1 MADAK
6 QPQKQPVVLIIRV
19 GSWIGAEA
27 TVHLLKRGVT
37 VIGVGVN
44 PTRLD
49 SLRAAL
55 ARLTPAGDTPIGKF
69 IPCVGLLTD
78 VALQDKVMEHIAR
91 EGQLTAM
98 INNAGAYE
106 CPNEGATPIE
116 MWESLQRSL
125 FESLPLLHRVRRDL
139 RKWRCRVLN
148 VAADDAQTGLPHHV
162 ALVAIKTAV
171 NMLTAELAMLEPRV
185 TTLAIHPG
193 LSLPFALS
201 TSSAGGAATSSTGT
215 GTAGR
220 LDNLLPA
227 GELIAD
233 LALNA
238 DHSMS
243 GQFYMYSEPDF
254 LKAAH

>member
-1 MADAK
+1 MADTK
-6 QPQKQPVVLIIRV
+6 QSQKQPVVLIIRV

-27 TVHLLKRGVT
+27 AVHFLKRGVT
-37 VIGVGVN
+37 VIGIGVD
-44 PTRLD
+44 PTRLN
-49 SLRAAL
+49 SLCAAL
-55 ARLTPAGDTPIGKF
+55 ARLTPSDGTPIGKF
-69 IPCVGLLTD
+69 ISCAGLPTD
-78 VALQDKVMEHIAR
+78 KALQDKVVEHIKR
-91 EGQLTAM
+91 EGYLTAM

-106 CPNEGATPIE
+106 GPSEGASPIE
-116 MWESLQRSL
+116 LWESLQRSL
-125 FESLPLLHRVRRDL
+125 FESLPLLHRIRHDL

-171 NMLTAELAMLEPRV
+171 NMLTAELALLEPRV

-193 LSLPFALS
+193 LSLPLSLS
-201 TSSAGGAATSSTGT
+201 TSSAAAATTSSTE
-215 GTAGR
+215 AGVAK
-220 LDNLLPA
+220 LQDNLLPA

-243 GQFYMYSEPDF
+243 GQFYMYSEPEF
-254 LKAAH
+254 LKISH